1 VCVRPCDCEVDC
13 SFVSYISIIASH
25 LETVMR
31 CVESQIR
38 IISRMR
44 LIVNECEMCESHDTF
59 VGIDL
64 HFLTKVDLRFLLIV
78 DGNTVYVTSLQ
89 FSSKCVIESCNCL

>member
-1 VCVRPCDCEVDC
+1 MIVNEWITL
-13 SFVSYISIIASH
+13 SHTSIIASY

-31 CVESQIR
+31 CVESQMSLLR
-38 IISRMR
+38 RMR

-78 DGNTVYVTSLQ
+78 DGNTL
-89 FSSKCVIESCNCL
+89 